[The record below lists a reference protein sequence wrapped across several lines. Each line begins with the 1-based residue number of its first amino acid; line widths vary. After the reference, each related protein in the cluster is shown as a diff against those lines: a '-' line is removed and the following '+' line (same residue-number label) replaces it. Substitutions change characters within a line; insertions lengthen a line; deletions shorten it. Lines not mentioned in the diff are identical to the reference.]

1 MINGGQVNSRGVE
14 FDLNG
19 NLTDSFRLSASVT
32 YQHAKID
39 ESEAFAT
46 GTALLNIPSI
56 TANMLA
62 VQEFDL
68 GKYGKLGIGGGVSY
82 VGERTGNDAG
92 TFDLPDY
99 TTVRAL
105 SYWQATKNVRV
116 TFDVDNLFDS
126 TFYTG
131 SVNQHI
137 VVPGAARTFMAGV
150 QISF

>member
-1 MINGGQVNSRGVE
+1 VE

-39 ESEAFAT
+39 ESDAFAT

-56 TANMLA
+56 TANLLA
-62 VQEFDL
+62 VQEFEL
-68 GKYGKLGIGGGVSY
+68 GRFGTLGIGGGVSY

-105 SYWQATKNVRV
+105 AYWQATKNVRV

-131 SVNQHI
+131 SVNQNI

>member
-39 ESEAFAT
+39 ESDTIET
-46 GTALLNIPSI
+46 GTTLLNIPSI
-56 TANMLA
+56 TANLLA

-82 VGERTGNDAG
+82 VGERNGNDAG
-92 TFDLPDY
+92 TLNLPDY

-126 TFYTG
+126 TFYA
-131 SVNQHI
+131 SSINENI